1 MAKSG
6 VLFPS
11 ISHFFISL
19 QRTIMATTEMVIRK
33 NLPPRQAQVMDFVE
47 EFIDVA
53 GYPPTIMEIADA
65 LEITSTFGVRKHIDA
80 LEKKGFIKRAGPGL
94 SRSIVVVRP
103 TMEGRGMRHVSSVP
117 VLGRVT
123 AGAPIL
129 AVENI
134 EGYLAFK
141 PNKDTEKMFALK
153 VQGESMKDKGIM
165 DGDFVICRQQN
176 TAENGDIIVALLD
189 DSATVKT
196 FRHRRG
202 NKFEL
207 EPAND
212 RFKPIPITED
222 SGFQVLGKV
231 TSVFRALDEKRPG
244 LVQMK
249 YN

>member
-1 MAKSG
+1 M
-6 VLFPS
+6 S
-11 ISHFFISL
+11 I
-19 QRTIMATTEMVIRK
+19 TEMVTRK
-33 NLPPRQAQVMDFVE
+33 ELPPRQAQVMDFVE

-53 GYPPTIMEIADA
+53 GYPPSIMEIAEA
-65 LEITSTFGVRKHIDA
+65 LDITSSFGVRKHIDA
-80 LEKKGFIKRAGPGL
+80 LEKKGFIRRAGPGL
-94 SRSIVVVRP
+94 SRSIVIVRP
-103 TMEGRGMRHVSSVP
+103 SMEGRGMRHVSSVP

-123 AGAPIL
+123 AGEPIL

-134 EGYLAFK
+134 EGWLAFK

-165 DGDFVICRQQN
+165 NGDFVICRQQN

-196 FRHRRG
+196 FRKRRG
-202 NKFEL
+202 GFEL

-231 TSVFRALDEKRPG
+231 TSVFRAIDERRPG